1 MTNTAKVFLPVLLLV
16 LFLPMLGPATAQS
29 FEVASTSAL
38 KTGNPSDYLEVKI
51 LVTNLTASPL
61 NLQIEITDQ
70 SALPEGWE
78 TQICFFQNCYP
89 PGVTLKTGQLPASS
103 AELLDI
109 AFATTGTPATGSV
122 KVVVTNTDNPT
133 ENVELTFSASTM
145 TTRTS
150 GVPSAGELTLQQNY
164 PNPFSHSK
172 TTSTTIAFRLVESSP
187 VTLKVFNLL
196 GKEVRTLLNEHR
208 PAGRSSASW
217 DGRDN
222 EGRPVPAG
230 IYVYK
235 LSTRSQS
242 LSRRLM
248 ITR

>member
-1 MTNTAKVFLPVLLLV
+1 MTNTAKVFLPVLLLA
-16 LFLPMLGPATAQS
+16 LFLPVFGPVAAQS
-29 FEVASTSAL
+29 FEVASMSAL
-38 KTGNPSDYLEVKI
+38 ASGNPSDYLEVKI
-51 LVTNLTASPL
+51 LVTNRTASPL
-61 NLQIEITDQ
+61 NLQIEITDR

-89 PGVTLKTGQLPASS
+89 PGVNLKKGQLPASS
-103 AELLDI
+103 SELLDI
-109 AFATTGTPATGSV
+109 AFATTSTPATGSV
-122 KVVVTNTDNPT
+122 KVMVTNTDNPA
-133 ENVELTFSASTM
+133 EKVELTFTASTM
-145 TTRTS
+145 TTGAS
-150 GVPSAGELTLQQNY
+150 VPTAGELNLQQNY

-172 TTSTTIAFRLVESSP
+172 TTSTTIAFRLAESSP

-196 GKEVRTLLNEHR
+196 GKEVRTLLSEVR

-222 EGRPVPAG
+222 DGRPVPAG

-242 LSRRLM
+242 LSRRMM

>member
-1 MTNTAKVFLPVLLLV
+1 MTNTAKVFLPVLLLA
-16 LFLPMLGPATAQS
+16 LFLPLLGPVAAQS
-29 FEVASTSAL
+29 FEVAAPSAQA
-38 KTGNPSDYLEVKI
+38 TGNPTDYLEVKI

-61 NLQIEITDQ
+61 NLQIEITDR

-89 PGVTLKTGQLPASS
+89 PTVTLKKGQMPASS
-103 AELLDI
+103 SELLDI
-109 AFATTGTPATGSV
+109 AFATTATPATGWV
-122 KVVVTNTDNPT
+122 KVVVTNTDNPN
-133 ENVELTFSASTM
+133 EKVELTFTASTM
-145 TTRTS
+145 TTSTS
-150 GVPSAGELTLQQNY
+150 AIPSAGDLNLQQNY

-172 TTSTTIAFRLVESSP
+172 TTSTTIAFRLAEPAP

-196 GKEVRTLLNEHR
+196 GKEVRTLLNEAR
-208 PAGRSSASW
+208 PAGRSSVSW

-222 EGRPVPAG
+222 DGRPVPAG

-242 LSRRLM
+242 LSRRLL